1 MMPFRNTR
9 PLFFSALA
17 LFASVLHAPAS
28 AQTLKSGDVSVL
40 ASYYEIRGSDCL
52 ALRAPRV
59 VITQYPT
66 LGKAS
71 IVQTRGQSAESGR
84 CAYKAVPVAQ
94 VVYVADQPG
103 ADHLAWEVK
112 YQNKTVGT
120 RRYSATV
127 GVTPA
132 K

>member
-1 MMPFRNTR
+1 MR
-9 PLFFSALA
+9 PQFY
-17 LFASVLHAPAS
+17 SVLAVIGMALSAPTL
-28 AQTLKSGDVSVL
+28 AQTLKSGDVAVL

-59 VITQYPT
+59 AITQMPT

-71 IVQTRGQSAESGR
+71 ILQTRGQSNNSGR

-94 VVYVADQPG
+94 VVYQADQAG
-103 ADHLAWEVK
+103 SDTLSWEVK
-112 YQNKTVGT
+112 YQNKTIGT

-132 K
+132 P